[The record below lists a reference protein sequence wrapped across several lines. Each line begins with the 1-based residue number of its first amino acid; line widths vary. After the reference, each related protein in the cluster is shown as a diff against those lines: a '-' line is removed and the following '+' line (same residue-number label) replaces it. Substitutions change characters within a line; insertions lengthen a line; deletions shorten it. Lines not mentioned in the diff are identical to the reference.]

1 MSDEEA
7 VILKS
12 PEPFESRYAGG
23 CFMLALL
30 IIIPFAIFGLGH
42 LLFDPESF
50 MGTAFMFIGAGV
62 FLVMAILY
70 RMNHRAAIN
79 HFAEMRNMKFKL
91 TNDATLEKIY
101 NKIEPALRSIYGEKV
116 KFLRKDDCVVVTFNG
131 IDYKIVLNDD
141 ATFSIHLQKSLLEKS
156 IYIFAKVVEIFY
168 DRDYNDDAV
177 PTWNYEKI
185 RTGTPIIAYEL
196 QRAFGVTSTSENKIQ
211 PPVRQSIQEIYERAK
226 LSANATT
233 TESKPSAGQSIQE
246 IYERAK
252 LSAKQTNIA
261 ENSRQNIPAANS
273 RPSRNKKVFIVP
285 FILIAVAG
293 LFLIL
298 SASGVPTPKTV
309 DQFVEQYNSTPKTLD
324 QFVEQ
329 YNSEIKRT
337 TKDSTLENLV
347 KDCTLD
353 KNNFSWNDLGKT
365 QTFFYDN
372 IFFAGWDSS
381 VDRMSDN
388 PGIRPVSA
396 SFTFYYDPPASV
408 VFAVIRAAISAAG
421 GDEEK
426 VTQALGITRENDYTV
441 PYNFRREITF
451 NDKEYSIISSEGEI
465 VFSVQIHN
473 K

>member
-62 FLVMAILY
+62 FLVMAVLY

-141 ATFSIHLQKSLLEKS
+141 ATFSIHLQKSLLEKN

-273 RPSRNKKVFIVP
+273 RPSRNKKVFIVS

-293 LFLIL
+293 LMMMLV
-298 SASGVPTPKTV
+298 SYGSSTPQTV
-309 DQFVEQYNSTPKTLD
+309 DKFVERYNT
-324 QFVEQ
+324 
-329 YNSEIKRT
+329 EIKRT
-337 TKDSTLENLV
+337 AGAIVKNKYNGISYLVEN
-347 KDCTLD
+347 CTLGKLYYTDGGKGQDLFSRSVFFSGFD
-353 KNNFSWNDLGKT
+353 KTLSKLYPNIYSENQEIPLSVQFNFN
-365 QTFFYDN
+365 
-372 IFFAGWDSS
+372 
-381 VDRMSDN
+381 SD
-388 PGIRPVSA
+388 
-396 SFTFYYDPPASV
+396 TPAEA
-408 VFAVIRAAISAAG
+408 VFAIIEATIAAAG
-421 GDEEK
+421 DDEEK
-426 VTQALGITRENDYTV
+426 VAKRLGILNGNRYSI
-441 PYNFRREITF
+441 PYNYQSKITF
-451 NDKEYSIISSEGEI
+451 NDKEYSIHSYEGYI
-465 VFSVQIHN
+465 IFSVQIHN